1 MGYLNN
7 ATTVLDA
14 ILTKK
19 GRELL
24 ARGKNEFQITK
35 FALADDEVD
44 YSLWDVSHPLGTDY
58 YGTVIEALPLLEPV
72 PDPNTVMR
80 YKLVTR
86 DVGTSQMAI
95 LTGINPSGYTVTWNG
110 TTQSAGNGQVV
121 TVETQFAPDTLD
133 PDGYSFTILNSS
145 ICYLTAA
152 SNPDAGANDNSGI
165 NYVQSTQNV
174 SQTVFGNSAQIFAK
188 AIEKPAAGEPNPST
202 TLLVTGLTY
211 GATASATITVQYID
225 NTSGQTPISG

>member
-24 ARGKNEFQITK
+24 ARGQNEFRITK

-58 YGTVIEALPLLEPV
+58 YGQVIENLPLLEPT
-72 PDPNTVMR
+72 PDANTTMR

-86 DVGTSQMAI
+86 AVGTRKMSTLSGIQSSYSLTWSSQGNPGEA
-95 LTGINPSGYTVTWNG
+95 GISITPSTTNVPNEG
-110 TTQSAGNGQVV
+110 TS
-121 TVETQFAPDTLD
+121 D
-133 PDGYSFTILNSS
+133 PDGYSFTLLNSS
-145 ICYLTAA
+145 IARLTSA
-152 SNPDAGANDNSGI
+152 NNDGDGANGGI
-165 NYVQSTQNV
+165 NYVESTQNI
-174 SQTVFGNSAQIFAK
+174 SQTVFGSSCTIISK
-188 AIEKPAAGEPNPST
+188 AINEPAAGEPNPTT
-202 TLLVTGLTY
+202 TLIVTGLTY
-211 GATASATITVQYID
+211 GATFATTID
-225 NTSGQTPISG
+225 VGFVDES

>member
-24 ARGKNEFQITK
+24 ARGKNEFSITK

-58 YGTVIEALPLLEPV
+58 YGTVIENLPLLEPV
-72 PDPNTVMR
+72 TDPNTVMK

-86 DVGTSQMAI
+86 DVGTRQMAI
-95 LTGINPSGYTVTWNG
+95 LTGINSGGYTVTWNG
-110 TTQSAGNGQVV
+110 TTQTSGNGQVV
-121 TVETQFAPDTLD
+121 TVETQFAPDELD

-145 ICYLTAA
+145 ICYLTAQ
-152 SNPDAGANDNSGI
+152 SNPDAGANENSGI
-165 NYVQSTQNV
+165 NYVSSTQNV
-174 SQTVFGNSAQIFAK
+174 SQTVYGNSCSIYAK
-188 AIEKPAAGEPNPST
+188 PISKPNTGEPNPST
-202 TLLVTGLTY
+202 TILVTGLTY

-225 NTSGQTPISG
+225 NTTGQS

>member
-24 ARGKNEFQITK
+24 ARGEQAFNITK

-58 YGTVIEALPLLEPV
+58 YGQIIENLPLLEPTS
-72 PDPNTVMR
+72 DPNTVMK

-86 DVGTSQMAI
+86 DVGTQKMSQVQGMGAH
-95 LTGINPSGYTVTWNG
+95 TVEWNG
-110 TTQSAGNGQVV
+110 TSGTPGSIATINVTSTQIPGSSGTTA
-121 TVETQFAPDTLD
+121 D
-133 PDGYSFTILNSS
+133 PGGYAFTILNSS
-145 ICYLTAA
+145 ICYLVGNGVDDGTV
-152 SNPDAGANDNSGI
+152 SGVDI
-165 NYVQSTQNV
+165 
-174 SQTVFGNSAQIFAK
+174 IAK
-188 AIEKPAAGEPNPST
+188 AITEPATEADNPTT
-202 TLLVTGLTY
+202 TLVCTGLQY
-211 GATASATITVQYID
+211 GSTASATITVDYIS
-225 NTSGQTPISG
+225 T